1 MKYLYECS
9 PVKPLGSG
17 GLNIQLLKCHSTPT
31 CCTSMLL
38 TAPAPSGLVKVW
50 LLLGQHKEA
59 SAPFLQQGD
68 PKPTIRFA
76 TRWWTNHVLC
86 LINSPVYFTVPQ
98 HRIFFRCW
106 MLVKTFMARL
116 LVAPTATRIVLFFQQ
131 ELGLQDVTR
140 QLQSLYGKLTVAK
153 CWTRPTKVWQHV
165 DVTWFDLICNFLV
178 FRMFASYFLGAGFC
192 CRFTIIQP
200 CFCCIRWCLHRS
212 KLDRALPSSQH
223 LPTLWVQNPVADN
236 RAGRCSCNQFLV
248 LWDKWM

>member
-1 MKYLYECS
+1 VGVLIYS
-9 PVKPLGSG
+9 SW
-17 GLNIQLLKCHSTPT
+17 S
-31 CCTSMLL
+31 
-38 TAPAPSGLVKVW
+38 
-50 LLLGQHKEA
+50 
-59 SAPFLQQGD
+59 
-68 PKPTIRFA
+68 A
-76 TRWWTNHVLC
+76 TRHQLAARPCCWQLQHRPDWLRYGCCWVSTRRLQPPSCSRETQNRLSVLQLVDGPTMFC
-86 LINSPVYFTVPQ
+86 VSLILINSPVYFSVPQ
-98 HRIFFRCW
+98 HRIFVRCW

-116 LVAPTATRIVLFFQQ
+116 VVAPTATRIVLFFQQ

-192 CRFTIIQP
+192 WRFTIIQP